1 MLGVDRA
8 GHDMVSQGW
17 CETSDSGTGRTM
29 LANVVHWGREQ
40 RLGVNS
46 SGAGML
52 TSGWELLVGSRWCPS
67 RVFSGG
73 ITHASKQASATKRW
87 SPSPLNS
94 VSPSAQVDVNSLS
107 SVRVSIHSVPSA
119 SLSTHYTTSTCRP
132 LCPLRLCQM
141 STSEQRSFFPHSSP
155 RKKRLADEQSKRSL
169 CITAA
174 CIGVGVWHGCSRFLC
189 NRSS

>member
-73 ITHASKQASATKRW
+73 ITHASKQ
-87 SPSPLNS
+87 
-94 VSPSAQVDVNSLS
+94 
-107 SVRVSIHSVPSA
+107 VRQKVVSITSQLRLTFSSSRREQLVECQSVDPQRTVGVPQHTPHHVG
-119 SLSTHYTTSTCRP
+119 LS
-132 LCPLRLCQM
+132 LCQM
-141 STSEQRSFFPHSSP
+141 TFVSTSEQRSFFPHSSP
-155 RKKRLADEQSKRSL
+155 KKKTRL
-169 CITAA
+169 
-174 CIGVGVWHGCSRFLC
+174 SRASEVCVLPL
-189 NRSS
+189 RA